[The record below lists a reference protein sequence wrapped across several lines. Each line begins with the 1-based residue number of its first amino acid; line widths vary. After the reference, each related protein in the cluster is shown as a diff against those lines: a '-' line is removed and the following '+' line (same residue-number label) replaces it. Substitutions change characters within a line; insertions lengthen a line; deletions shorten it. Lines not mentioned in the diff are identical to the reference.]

1 MREKETPVSLHLCH
15 ITGDN
20 DIKYKLF
27 ALHYCKI
34 KKKKKSQFLPIC
46 GSTVNFLEYT
56 KPTSGFCLKTQE
68 KSEVAYMLLP
78 FSILEK
84 FSA

>member
-1 MREKETPVSLHLCH
+1 MREKETPVNLHLCH
-15 ITGDN
+15 VTGDN
-20 DIKYKLF
+20 DTKYKLF

-34 KKKKKSQFLPIC
+34 QINCQFLRIC
-46 GSTVNFLEYT
+46 GSSVNFLEYT
-56 KPTSGFCLKTQE
+56 KPTSGFCLKIQE
-68 KSEVAYMLLP
+68 KSEVAHVLLP